1 MITERFLEYL
11 QYEKRFSKHTI
22 TAYGNDLKQFF
33 LFVETTFGEL
43 PLAQI
48 NHQHIR
54 SWLVELM
61 NDKIIAKS
69 INRKIST
76 LKTFFKF
83 LLKEEAIGKNP
94 MQKVIPPKIG
104 KRLPYVVEEKG
115 MEDLLDKVNFT
126 DDFSGL
132 RDKLIFEL
140 LYNCGLRRSELI
152 NLTISNVNLAQHQI
166 KVLGKG
172 NKERIIPLNPALNPM
187 IAAYMEQRNLIQ
199 YSATHNYLMVLNN
212 GKQTYDGFI
221 YTTVKKYL
229 NLVTTIDKKSPHVLR
244 HSFATHLS
252 NEGANLNAIKELLGH
267 SSLAATQIYTH
278 NTIEKLKKAFKQAH
292 PRA

>member
-1 MITERFLEYL
+1 MITERFLDYL

-33 LFVETTFGEL
+33 LFLETTFGEL

-48 NHQHIR
+48 SHQHIR

-69 INRKIST
+69 INRKISS

-83 LLKEEAIGKNP
+83 LLKENEITKNP

-115 MEDLLDKVNFT
+115 LEQLLDNNIFST
-126 DDFSGL
+126 DFNGL

-140 LYNCGLRRSELI
+140 FYNCGLRRSELI
-152 NLTISNVNLAQHQI
+152 NLTISNVKLAQNQI

-172 NKERIIPLNPALNPM
+172 NKERIIPLNPELNPM
-187 IAAYMEQRNLIQ
+187 IEEYIAQRKNIQ
-199 YSATHNYLMVLNN
+199 NSIQHDFFIVLNN
-212 GKQTYDGFI
+212 GKKSYDGFI
-221 YTTVKKYL
+221 YNTVKKYL
-229 NLVTTIDKKSPHVLR
+229 KLVTTIDKKSPHVLR

>member
-1 MITERFLEYL
+1 MEIDKFLDYL
-11 QYEKRFSKHTI
+11 HYEKRFSKHTI
-22 TAYGNDLKQFF
+22 TAYGQDLKQFF
-33 LFVETTFGEL
+33 IFLETTFGEL
-43 PLAQI
+43 TLPQI

-61 NDKIIAKS
+61 NDEIIAKS
-69 INRKIST
+69 INRKTST

-83 LLKEEAIGKNP
+83 LMKENVIDKNP
-94 MQKVIPPKIG
+94 MQKIIAPKIG

-115 MEDLLDKVNFT
+115 LEQLLDNNIFNN
-126 DDFSGL
+126 DFKGV

-140 LYNCGLRRSELI
+140 FYNCGLRRSELI
-152 NLTISNVNLAQHQI
+152 GLTIANLNLQLHQI

-172 NKERIIPLNPALNPM
+172 NKERIIPLNPKLNPM
-187 IAAYMEQRNLIQ
+187 IEDYIIQRNTLQNSTSHNFLI
-199 YSATHNYLMVLNN
+199 VLNN
-212 GKQTYDGFI
+212 GKKTYDGFI
-221 YTTVKKYL
+221 YSTVKKYL
-229 NLVTTIDKKSPHVLR
+229 KLITTIDKKSPHVLR

>member
-1 MITERFLEYL
+1 MEIDKFLDYL
-11 QYEKRFSKHTI
+11 HYEKRFSKHTI
-22 TAYGNDLKQFF
+22 TAYGQDLKQFF
-33 LFVETTFGEL
+33 IFLETTFGEL
-43 PLAQI
+43 TLPQI

-61 NDKIIAKS
+61 NDEIIAKS
-69 INRKIST
+69 INRKTST

-83 LLKEEAIGKNP
+83 LMKENRIDKNP
-94 MQKVIPPKIG
+94 MQKIIAPKIG

-115 MEDLLDKVNFT
+115 LEQLLDNNIFNN
-126 DDFSGL
+126 DFKGV

-140 LYNCGLRRSELI
+140 FYNCGLRRSELI
-152 NLTISNVNLAQHQI
+152 GLTIANLNLQLHQI

-172 NKERIIPLNPALNPM
+172 NKERIIPLNPKLNPM
-187 IAAYMEQRNLIQ
+187 IEDYIIQRNTLQNSTSHNFLI
-199 YSATHNYLMVLNN
+199 VLNN
-212 GKQTYDGFI
+212 GKKTYDGFI
-221 YTTVKKYL
+221 YSTVKKYL
-229 NLVTTIDKKSPHVLR
+229 KLITTIDKKSPHVLR